1 MQMSG
6 ISPSDSN
13 AQDGAEGSDNAAAAV
28 AAASAVA
35 ATDTETMTAVE
46 PSTSGGAAA
55 ASAAAAVVPDG
66 AADSKSGT
74 DIESLALAEFGTA
87 DASTASAG
95 PAAAAAAAS
104 MAGADQAISKD
115 FMLLQRVFGAESVT
129 DMKNKHQQWET
140 KEGKAEVSFEAV
152 MKHPIVQ
159 ALLGKVD
166 ALETHQQELSG
177 LVVNMHA
184 FVKRG
189 PAPVVPA
196 MAPLVLDTAAAQSQQ
211 QTMTAPMQESKVE
224 KKESGPRRIAYD
236 QLRRKSNKALEDCSG
251 EEFAVDLAMKKA
263 AAESRVQVQLQ
274 KKRDEFKADIF
285 VREGYYVLKDF
296 VPAAMQPLLP

>member
-1 MQMSG
+1 MSG

-66 AADSKSGT
+66 AADSA
-74 DIESLALAEFGTA
+74 ESGTA

-95 PAAAAAAAS
+95 SAAAAAAAS
-104 MAGADQAISKD
+104 LAGADQAISKD
-115 FMLLQRVFGAESVT
+115 FMLLQRLFGAESVT

-140 KEGKAEVSFEAV
+140 KEEKAEVSFEAV

-166 ALETHQQELSG
+166 ALETHQQEHSG

-196 MAPLVLDTAAAQSQQ
+196 MAPLVLDTAAAQS
-211 QTMTAPMQESKVE
+211 
-224 KKESGPRRIAYD
+224 
-236 QLRRKSNKALEDCSG
+236 
-251 EEFAVDLAMKKA
+251 
-263 AAESRVQVQLQ
+263 
-274 KKRDEFKADIF
+274 
-285 VREGYYVLKDF
+285 
-296 VPAAMQPLLP
+296 